1 MKGLEGLSNW
11 QKSILEQRDPD
22 VRWVAVCGGT
32 GCRASGAMDV
42 YDAFIQEVEK
52 LASSALETR
61 VEVRKTGCHGFCE
74 RGTLVLIHPDR
85 ILYQRVQPEDV
96 PRIVE
101 QTVVRGKIIED
112 LLYEDPATGQKI
124 AHRDDIPFYKKQ
136 MRLVLRYNGEIDPMR
151 IGDYIAMGGY
161 QAAARVLETMT
172 PEQVIDV
179 LKRSGLRGRG
189 GAGFLTGDKWAYC
202 RAAPGDH
209 KYLICNADEGDPGAF
224 MDRSVL
230 EGNPHAVV
238 EGLIIGAFAVG
249 ANEGYV
255 YVRNEYPLAVETLSC
270 AIERAEA
277 HNLLG
282 QDILGL
288 GLDFTL
294 RINRGGG
301 AFVCGE
307 ETALL
312 RSIEGRP
319 GEPRQRPPYPAD
331 EGLWGKPTLINNVE
345 TWANVPVIVEKG
357 PEWFAGIGT
366 GTSKGTKVFSLV
378 GKVNNTG
385 LVEVP
390 MGITLRE
397 VMFDLGGGVPA
408 GRSFKAVQTGGPS
421 GGTLI
426 VDTGG
431 AHVHYREADRE
442 GRVAVLPE
450 SLIDL
455 PVDFE
460 SLTEAGSM
468 MGSGGL
474 IVMDDTSC
482 MVDVARY
489 FLQFLTEESCGKC
502 APCRE
507 GIRNMLHTLEN
518 ICGGKGKPGDLELLQ
533 EMGDVVMDSSLCALG
548 GTAPNPVLST
558 IRYFRDE
565 YEAHINEKRCPA
577 GVCTALIEFSIDPAK
592 CNGCHACV
600 RACPEQCITGE
611 AKQPHAI
618 DVTRCIKCGSCL
630 EVCRFDA
637 VLKQ

>member
-1 MKGLEGLSNW
+1 MRGLQGLINW
-11 QKSILEQRDPD
+11 QNSILEQRDPD
-22 VRWVAVCGGT
+22 ARWVAVCGGT

-42 YDAFIQEVEK
+42 YEAFIREIEK
-52 LASSALETR
+52 LDASALAAR
-61 VEVRKTGCHGFCE
+61 IEVKKTGCHGFCE
-74 RGTLVLIHPDR
+74 RGTLVLIQPDC
-85 ILYQRVQPEDV
+85 ILYQRVEPKDV
-96 PRIVE
+96 PRIIEETLLRQKLV
-101 QTVVRGKIIED
+101 ED
-112 LLYEDPATGQKI
+112 LLYKDPVTGRKI
-124 AHRDDIPFYKKQ
+124 PHRDDIPFYRKQ
-136 MRLVLRYNGEIDPMR
+136 MRLVLRYNGEIDPMS
-151 IGDYIAMGGY
+151 IGDYVAVGGY

-172 PEQVIDV
+172 PEQVIDT
-179 LKRSGLRGRG
+179 LRRSGLRGRG
-189 GAGFLTGDKWAYC
+189 GGGFLTGDKWEAC
-202 RAAPGDH
+202 RLAPGDK

-230 EGNPHAVV
+230 EGNPHSVI
-238 EGLIIGAFAVG
+238 EGMIIGAFAVG
-249 ANEGYV
+249 ADEGYV

-282 QDILGL
+282 EDILGL
-288 GLDFTL
+288 GLNFKL

-319 GEPRQRPPYPAD
+319 GEPRQRPPYPAY

-345 TWANVPVIVEKG
+345 TWANIPIIMEKG
-357 PEWFAGIGT
+357 AEWFASIGT
-366 GTSKGTKVFSLV
+366 ETSKGTKVFSLV

-397 VMFDLGGGVPA
+397 VMFDIGGGVPE
-408 GRSFKAVQTGGPS
+408 GRRFKAVQTGGPS

-431 AHVHYREADRE
+431 AHVRAREPGPEA
-442 GRVAVLPE
+442 RVVVLPP

-489 FLQFLTEESCGKC
+489 FLRFLTEESCGKC
-502 APCRE
+502 AACRE
-507 GIRNMLHTLEN
+507 GIRNMLTTLER
-518 ICGGKGKPGDLELLQ
+518 ICAGHGQPGDIDLLE
-533 EMGDVVMDSSLCALG
+533 EMGQAVMDSSLCALG

-577 GVCTALIEFSIDPAK
+577 GVCTALLTFSIDAEK
-592 CNGCHACV
+592 CTGCHACLK
-600 RACPEQCITGE
+600 ACPAEAIVGE
-611 AKQPHAI
+611 PKAKHRI
-618 DVTRCIKCGSCL
+618 DSAKCVKCGSCL
-630 EVCRFDA
+630 DVCRFEA
-637 VLKQ
+637 VVKQ